1 MTHIC
6 YIYIF
11 DYQCLKNIGVSFDHR
26 YNYAFNDEKMELT
39 ISAPSSKLPET
50 FWSPGIWSLTG
61 IVGNNGAGKTTV
73 NRFLLDAVVEG
84 LTTKDIKGIYVYE
97 NQGKLDVYYN
107 VPQNAKGVRVIS
119 PDAKIGGIK
128 KIDNGS
134 TSLPSIETFYYQGH
148 FSAEFSSA
156 DLCTIELSGLYNASE
171 GCLIR
176 KDLEKFANATD
187 LYFNG
192 PMSSYLVSHISQKHN
207 RICRLLINS
216 ELRSEIHDFH
226 FPRYITLA
234 PNRGGQDH
242 LKLHPL
248 VSDDL
253 RKSLNGMLDPL
264 PIAGLVPTREES
276 IGMYIYFNMLNVIA
290 DGGAVQIGTE
300 VLKEWRDTVD
310 TSHDVLSQFKAFIGK
325 QIDASTRKVLDVI
338 YSVLF
343 EVLSDLNFSDYGFF
357 YFDAFNEVDK
367 VEKLLSI
374 SEKTQFFY
382 LTSRFY
388 DLHYSHNVNS
398 SNSFLSS
405 GEEEMLNLFS
415 LLYDAIEIQPLKFP
429 NLKAPRLLILDEAEI
444 GFHPEWQRSY
454 INTLLGFVTSL
465 KVCAG
470 HDYQVI
476 ITTHSP
482 ILLSD
487 IPSCCCNFLE
497 RRAGGVTYNVRDVQP
512 QTFATNVF
520 ELYRNS
526 FFLHKGLIGQY
537 AEEKLKKL
545 ETKCKSGSQD
555 VGAEIELIG
564 DSRLQQYFVSL
575 LAKNDKAAAI
585 RYYEEQIR
593 RLEEG
598 EL

>member
-6 YIYIF
+6 YMYIF
-11 DYQCLKNIGVSFDHR
+11 DYQCLKNVGVSFDHR
-26 YNYAFNDEKMELT
+26 YNYSFDDDKMELT
-39 ISAPSSKLPET
+39 ISAPSSNLPEI
-50 FWSPGIWSLTG
+50 FWGSGVWSLTG

-73 NRFLLDAVVEG
+73 NRFLLNAVVEG
-84 LTTKDIKGIYVYE
+84 LTTKDIEGIYVYE
-97 NQGKLDVYYN
+97 NKGELYVYYN

-148 FSAEFSSA
+148 FSAEFSST
-156 DLCTIELSGLYNASE
+156 DLCTTELSGLYNASE

-207 RICRLLINS
+207 RICRLLING

-248 VSDDL
+248 VPEEL
-253 RKSLNGMLDPL
+253 KSFLNGMLVPL

-276 IGMYIYFNMLNVIA
+276 IGMYIYFNLLNAIA
-290 DGGAVQIGTE
+290 DGGAAQIDPE
-300 VLKEWRDTVD
+300 ILKIWRATVD
-310 TSHDVLSQFKAFIGK
+310 TSRDVFSQFKSLIGIQK
-325 QIDASTRKVLDVI
+325 DASTKRVLDNI
-338 YSVLF
+338 YCVLF
-343 EVLSDLNFSDYGFF
+343 DVLSDLNFSDYGFF
-357 YFDAFNEVDK
+357 YIDAFNEAGK

-405 GEEEMLNLFS
+405 GEEESLNLFS
-415 LLYDAIEIQPLKFP
+415 LLYDAIELQPLKSSD
-429 NLKAPRLLILDEAEI
+429 LKAPRLLILDEAEI

-454 INTLLGFVTSL
+454 IKTLLRFVTSL

-470 HDYQVI
+470 HDYQI
-476 ITTHSP
+476 IVTTHSP

-497 RRAGGVTYNVRDVQP
+497 RRADGATYNVRDVQP

-537 AEEKLKKL
+537 AEEKLKNL
-545 ETKCKSGSQD
+545 ETKCKSGSKD
-555 VGAEIELIG
+555 VEAEIELIG
-564 DSRLQQYFVSL
+564 DGRLQQYFVSL
-575 LAKNDKAAAI
+575 LAKNHKVAAI
-585 RYYEEQIR
+585 SYYKEQIS

-598 EL
+598 E